1 MNSKYNKS
9 LKIFGEKKKSI
20 YRFQKK
26 NKDEE
31 DIFFEENI
39 FWLPSQVKESSIKIY
54 DHILESDLCDFIFEK
69 CKDFK
74 WIYQQKSIGEGLSL
88 KYKMMHGFDENQ
100 WPYKSSFTFF
110 KHDKIDSLFFYEL
123 FYKLILPK
131 LECIDRKRVTISRL
145 YFNTHTPGICGLWH
159 KDGKV
164 NTSYPL
170 YTNAPTVLLYLN
182 KDWSIDFDG
191 TTSFMLKD
199 NDPDSVFHVD
209 VKHGRVVVFPSNVSH
224 RMNDVSY
231 YTLKKNILRFVVA
244 YHLQY
249 DN

>member
-1 MNSKYNKS
+1 MNINFEKQI
-9 LKIFGEKKKSI
+9 KIFGEKKKSI
-20 YRFQKK
+20 CRFQKK
-26 NKDEE
+26 DKDKN
-31 DIFFEENI
+31 DIFLEEHI
-39 FWLPSQVKESSIKIY
+39 FWLPTEVKESSIKIY
-54 DHILESDLCDFIFEK
+54 DNILDNDVCNFIFEK

-74 WIYQQKSIGEGLSL
+74 WIYQQKSIGDGLSL
-88 KYKMMHGFDENQ
+88 KYKMMHSFDKDQ
-100 WPYKSSFTFF
+100 WPDNNSFTFF
-110 KHDKIDSLFFYEL
+110 KHDKIDSFFFYNL

-131 LECIDRKRVTISRL
+131 LDCIDSQKVTISRL
-145 YFNTHTPGICGLWH
+145 YFNTHTPGTCGLWH
-159 KDGKV
+159 KDGKI

-170 YTNAPTVLLYLN
+170 HTNAPTVLLYFN

-199 NDPDSVFHVD
+199 NDPDSVYHVD
-209 VKHGRVVVFPSNVSH
+209 VKHGRVVVFPSHVSH